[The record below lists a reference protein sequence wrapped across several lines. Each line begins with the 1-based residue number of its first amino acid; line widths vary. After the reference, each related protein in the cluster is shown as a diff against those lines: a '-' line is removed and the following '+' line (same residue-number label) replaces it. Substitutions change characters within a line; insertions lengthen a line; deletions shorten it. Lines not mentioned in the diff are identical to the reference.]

1 MIRKH
6 GIIGAVELI
15 VTKRKE
21 TEGYR
26 VLVEMG
32 MEDMA
37 FEAVVLRPVLSHA
50 FDVCKT

>member
-6 GIIGAVELI
+6 GIIGAVERI
-15 VTKRKE
+15 VTRRKE

-32 MEDMA
+32 MEDMGSIRVSQRHLA
-37 FEAVVLRPVLSHA
+37 DAM
-50 FDVCKT
+50 T